1 MLLENN
7 AKIAGRCFRT
17 PRGQLKAGQL
27 ADVALFRYSPT
38 TPLEDGRIYGHYL
51 YGLNY
56 APVHS
61 TIARGKFLMR
71 NYQLLTLD
79 EEKIAARANELARE
93 TWARIK

>member
-7 AKIAGRCFRT
+7 ATIANRCFKT
-17 PRGQLKAGQL
+17 PRGQLKTGQL
-27 ADVALFRYSPT
+27 ADVALFRYAPT
-38 TPLEDGRIYGHYL
+38 TPLENGRVYGHYL

-61 TIARGKFLMR
+61 TIARGRFLMR

-79 EEKIAARANELARE
+79 EDAIAARANELARE
-93 TWARIK
+93 TWGRIQ